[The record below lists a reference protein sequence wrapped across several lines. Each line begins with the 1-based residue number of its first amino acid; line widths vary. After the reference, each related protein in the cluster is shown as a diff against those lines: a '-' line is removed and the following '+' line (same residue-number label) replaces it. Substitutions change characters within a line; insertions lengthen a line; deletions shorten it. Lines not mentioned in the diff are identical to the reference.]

1 MDFIFMLTRSDRT
14 VEDCLELMEQI
25 APLRL
30 GHVGFKD
37 IGVSLTVL
45 DRLAQAIRDSGAI
58 SYMEVVSTSPEDCL
72 RSARIARDLGVD
84 RLLGGTQ
91 VDETLAILEGSRT
104 AYFPFPGRPVGH
116 PTRLGGHPLEIEQH
130 CRAFMRKGC
139 AGVDLLAYRS
149 TEADPLDLVR
159 AARRGLGEGS
169 LIAAGS
175 VTSAERIQALK
186 ATGADAFT
194 IGSAVFDGSFSPA
207 KGSTLSQ
214 LADVLAACGSTVSEP
229 AAAIP
234 R

>member
-1 MDFIFMLTRSDRT
+1 MLTRSDRT

-175 VTSAERIQALK
+175 VTSAERIQALR
-186 ATGADAFT
+186 AAGADAFT

-214 LADVLAACGSTVSEP
+214 LADVLAACGSTASEP

>member
-186 ATGADAFT
+186 AAGADAFT